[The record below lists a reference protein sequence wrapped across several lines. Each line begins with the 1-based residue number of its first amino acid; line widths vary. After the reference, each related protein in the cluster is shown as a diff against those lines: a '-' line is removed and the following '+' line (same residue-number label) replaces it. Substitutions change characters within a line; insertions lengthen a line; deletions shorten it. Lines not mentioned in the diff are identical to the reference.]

1 MAKLYHHWFTNACI
15 IKCHNSNIISL
26 LECTLL
32 HHDFVAVPMQVN
44 AWLLTICLSK
54 SCIDRSAC
62 PSRTLTWHVLCWEG
76 GLFQKLWTLPIKFIC
91 LLFLWKLRGRIGE
104 TNPIQ
109 KNIYSICTGSQA
121 SYQKI
126 GVNFCHDDDDNDDDD
141 DGACNIYLS
150 LVSIFVK
157 KNFAQVFFCSS
168 RAVATWATTHAINL
182 GGLAT
187 PLMFIGCVVAHVGAT
202 RDFISTSRT

>member
-1 MAKLYHHWFTNACI
+1 MGRQIQYKKTFI
-15 IKCHNSNIISL
+15 
-26 LECTLL
+26 
-32 HHDFVAVPMQVN
+32 
-44 AWLLTICLSK
+44 
-54 SCIDRSAC
+54 RSALEAK
-62 PSRTLTWHVLCWEG
+62 PAIKKLELT
-76 GLFQKLWTLPIKFIC
+76 F
-91 LLFLWKLRGRIGE
+91 
-104 TNPIQ
+104 
-109 KNIYSICTGSQA
+109 
-121 SYQKI
+121 
-126 GVNFCHDDDDNDDDD
+126 VNDDDDDDNDDDD